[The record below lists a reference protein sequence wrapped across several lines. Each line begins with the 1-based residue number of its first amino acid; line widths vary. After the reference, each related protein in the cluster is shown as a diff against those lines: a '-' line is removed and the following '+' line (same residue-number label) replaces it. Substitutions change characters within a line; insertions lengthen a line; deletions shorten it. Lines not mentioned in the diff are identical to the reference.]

1 MASRFGK
8 IRRKSMRSTNLNF
21 IENVV
26 QGRPALALIS
36 TTQRLLAKGNGC
48 GGDHNKEKIP
58 AGHIRAVRL
67 VAIQDASSLKAMR
80 RELLAIVG
88 GNQKHWRIAK
98 GVA

>member
-1 MASRFGK
+1 MHS
-8 IRRKSMRSTNLNF
+8 SNLNF
-21 IENVV
+21 IESAV

-36 TTQRLLAKGNGC
+36 TSQRLLAKGNGC

-58 AGHIRAVRL
+58 TAHIRAVRL
-67 VAIQDASSLKAMR
+67 VATQDASSLKAMR

-88 GNQKHWRIAK
+88 GNQKHWRIAT

>member
-1 MASRFGK
+1 MHS
-8 IRRKSMRSTNLNF
+8 SNLNF
-21 IENVV
+21 IENAV

-36 TTQRLLAKGNGC
+36 TSQRLLAKGNGC
-48 GGDHNKEKIP
+48 GGDHNKVKVP

-67 VAIQDASSLKAMR
+67 VATLDASGLKAMR

-88 GNQKHWRIAK
+88 GNQKHWRIAT